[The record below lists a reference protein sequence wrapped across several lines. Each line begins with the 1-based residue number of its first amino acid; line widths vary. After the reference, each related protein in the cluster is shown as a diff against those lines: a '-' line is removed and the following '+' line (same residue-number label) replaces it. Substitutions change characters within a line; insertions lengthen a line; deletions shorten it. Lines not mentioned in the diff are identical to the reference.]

1 MPYQRGEDIN
11 IGVGMENPAA
21 RGTIVAPQ
29 AWIPGRT
36 PTGIAPVVEKVL
48 LKETRATSIESEGS
62 EIVQKRAEGDLEFN
76 VRCNSLGYL
85 LKSLLGKCTTTETE
99 TGEVYSHKFEV
110 LTQNPEYPSLS
121 LGLSQPGGQD
131 YQYGLALV
139 NKLELK
145 TPVDDLVNATVSFIA
160 AKEEEK
166 EGSPFTVS
174 FADNDYYFRNRDVKV
189 KMADSYDDLDSAAA
203 MSLKEFSLSIEN
215 SARVNQNIGE
225 LNPGNVIALVQSIK
239 ATMKA
244 DYFENLDQKI
254 GGTGKEYTLKTAV
267 SEDATDKQTFTPT
280 KKYQTKIVFKATAK
294 GTGDW
299 TVIVHDSENN
309 LVALQVIKNA
319 DIAVGYNT
327 AILPWTWTSGEYH
340 VHIISSVADGKVAT
354 STTEDLE
361 TAEMSF
367 YYKTNRD
374 YFTAGLYKALRVEIE
389 RTDKTIGTSS
399 HPKLVID
406 LPKVSFETWT
416 PDRPIDDIV
425 GESVELTAHYDG
437 SEGVAKAIDITL
449 VNETANYNHA
459 S

>member
-1 MPYQRGEDIN
+1 
-11 IGVGMENPAA
+11 
-21 RGTIVAPQ
+21 
-29 AWIPGRT
+29 
-36 PTGIAPVVEKVL
+36 
-48 LKETRATSIESEGS
+48 
-62 EIVQKRAEGDLEFN
+62 
-76 VRCNSLGYL
+76 
-85 LKSLLGKCTTTETE
+85 
-99 TGEVYSHKFEV
+99 
-110 LTQNPEYPSLS
+110 
-121 LGLSQPGGQD
+121 
-131 YQYGLALV
+131 
-139 NKLELK
+139 
-145 TPVDDLVNATVSFIA
+145 
-160 AKEEEK
+160 
-166 EGSPFTVS
+166 
-174 FADNDYYFRNRDVKV
+174 
-189 KMADSYDDLDSAAA
+189 MADSYDDLDSAAA

>member
-21 RGTIVAPQ
+21 RGTIVVPQ

-76 VRCNSLGYL
+76 IRNNSLGYL
-85 LKSLLGKCTTTETE
+85 LKSLLGKCTTTTLE
-99 TGEVYSHKFEV
+99 TGVYSHLFEV
-110 LTQNPEYPSLS
+110 QTQNPEYPSLS

-160 AKEEEK
+160 AKEQEK
-166 EGSPFTVS
+166 SGSPFSPS
-174 FADNDYYFRNRDVKV
+174 FSSNDYYFRHQDVKI
-189 KMADSYDDLDSAAA
+189 KMADSYSELDSAAA

-215 SARVNQNIGE
+215 GSRVNQNIGE
-225 LNPGNVIALVQSIK
+225 LNPGNVIALMQSIK

-254 GGTGKEYTLKTAV
+254 GGTGQEYTLKTSV
-267 SEDATDKQTFTPT
+267 NEGATDKQTFTPT
-280 KKYQTKIVFKATAK
+280 KKYQTKIVFKVTAK

-299 TVIVHDSENN
+299 TILVHNVSNN
-309 LVALQVIKNA
+309 LVASQVIKNA
-319 DIAVGYNT
+319 DLTVGYNT
-327 AILPWTWTSGEYH
+327 AILPWTWTSGSYH
-340 VHIISSVADGKVAT
+340 VHIISTVADGKVAT
-354 STTEDLE
+354 NVSSDLE
-361 TAEMSF
+361 GAEMSF
-367 YYKTNRD
+367 YYKTDRD
-374 YFTAGLYKALRVEIE
+374 YYTSGLYKALRVEII
-389 RTDKTIGTSS
+389 RNDKTIGTTNN
-399 HPKLVID
+399 PKLIIN
-406 LPKVSFETWT
+406 LPKVSFETWS

-425 GESVELTAHYDG
+425 SQSVELTAHYDG
-437 SEGVAKAIDITL
+437 SVGVAKAIDVTL